1 MPRRTTATRILL
13 SRITCLLVRKTWVR
27 SGIHLK
33 IDASTY
39 NIRKMIFS
47 RLSVSG
53 TYFFRPKS
61 CQILKKDLLHVQSWV
76 IKKCLLFWQCD
87 RTSEIISC
95 PSGKFI
101 HPRRLDGLSF
111 QLWWC
116 LFLVCLFVC
125 VFHCCCCF
133 FLVSAQETEK
143 MIQEWDGLTRYLDA
157 VMSRF
162 FKVDNYEVRWKQL

>member
-1 MPRRTTATRILL
+1 MPRRTTAIRILL
-13 SRITCLLVRKTWVR
+13 SRITCLLVRKTSVR

-33 IDASTY
+33 INASTY
-39 NIRKMIFS
+39 NIHKMIFS

-76 IKKCLLFWQCD
+76 IKKCLLFCQCD

-116 LFLVCLFVC
+116 LFLVCLCAYFIAV
-125 VFHCCCCF
+125 VVF

-162 FKVDNYEVRWKQL
+162 FKVDNYEVRWKKL